1 MLFWRQ
7 KFILFYFLSF
17 GNVESR
23 AIFFFTN
30 DDEKDKEKKKKD
42 KDRQKTRT
50 KFIEVIVTNQEI
62 LIDDDDERPT
72 VFMNR
77 SKQS

>member
-1 MLFWRQ
+1 MET
-7 KFILFYFLSF
+7 KIYFILFSF
-17 GNVESR
+17 FWKCGVKSY
-23 AIFFFTN
+23 FFFTN

>member
-30 DDEKDKEKKKKD
+30 DDEKDKEKKKRRIKTD
-42 KDRQKTRT
+42 KKP
-50 KFIEVIVTNQEI
+50 EPS
-62 LIDDDDERPT
+62 L
-72 VFMNR
+72 
-77 SKQS
+77 